1 MLNELL
7 DAFEMEHKFAPQ
19 TIDNLLDYCQKKYIH
34 GEIDFKTYRAFYNCL
49 HEKGAVSAHE
59 ISIEKKV

>member
-19 TIDNLLDYCQKKYIH
+19 TIDNLLDYYQKKYIN
-34 GEIDFKTYRAFYNCL
+34 GEIDIKTYQNIYSCL

-59 ISIEKKV
+59 SSLLEKS